1 MRKLVTLITAIIV
14 LISAA
19 APVSAAVS
27 GLLAVNSNGSYYLY
41 DYQDLL
47 DSYALKLIGKPNGL
61 YEDFSSKSPAAF
73 LHSDGLLLDY
83 KDTVDSYAAM
93 VLTGRKF
100 DFNSFATSAI
110 AKKYELP
117 ANLYRVSVSQG
128 QLTSHKINDYQ
139 QTSAITVS
147 SAVDSDSTAATPP
160 VAPAPS
166 AQDVK
171 SAGTPII
178 AVSRV
183 SLERAIEW
191 ASGKNAHPRFI
202 AIAPVYWELGQ
213 LTGICPEVLYAQAA
227 HETRYG
233 HYTGQVPPAF
243 NNWAG
248 IKTANAAGDKPEDH
262 QQFATPEDGVRA
274 HFNHIAAY
282 VGLNPIGETHDRYFV
297 VMRLPWSGT
306 VTTVEE
312 LSGKWAPSATYH
324 QRIVLFLSEMYQ

>member
-1 MRKLVTLITAIIV
+1 MRKLFALIIIISV
-14 LISAA
+14 IISAA
-19 APVSAAVS
+19 APAVAAVS
-27 GLLAVNSNGSYYLY
+27 GLLAVNSSGSYYLY
-41 DYQDLL
+41 DYQELL

-73 LHSDGLLLDY
+73 LHSNGLFLDY

-93 VLTGRKF
+93 ALTGRKF
-100 DFNSFATSAI
+100 DFNSYATSDLS
-110 AKKYELP
+110 KKYELP

-128 QLTSHKINDYQ
+128 QLNSHKINNYQ
-139 QTSAITVS
+139 QTSASTVS
-147 SAVDSDSTAATPP
+147 SVVDSGATAATPP
-160 VAPAPS
+160 VAQAS
-166 AQDVK
+166 SVQDVK

-178 AVSRV
+178 AASRV
-183 SLERAIEW
+183 SLEQAIEW

-202 AIAPVYWELGQ
+202 AIAPVYWQFGQ

-233 HYTGQVPPAF
+233 HFTGQVPPTF

-274 HFNHIAAY
+274 HFNHMAAY
-282 VGLNPIGETHDRYFV
+282 VGLNPIGEPHGRYFV
-297 VMRLPWSGT
+297 VVRLPWSGT

-312 LSGKWAPSATYH
+312 LSGKWAPSANYH
-324 QRIVLFLSEMYQ
+324 QRVVLFLSEMYQ